1 VSHPSYEEFYAAL
14 ADPSRRPLIG
24 LVITDDDAWSLLEN
38 DEWAREYYDEW
49 VALAQ
54 GDGQTDEAG
63 PTPSDVV
70 PAETDAAEAT
80 RAEPAPTAPPVLL
93 VEPAAAPS
101 VAEPA
106 APRTGPPRW
115 AVAAIAGGA
124 AVVLLAAVG
133 VGALVYNAVS
143 AAGHGGGAATSAT
156 PTPGADADA
165 SDDLMPWDEG
175 YVAPYS
181 DADAARYLAI
191 VKPLFA
197 AGASGSASSGA
208 PSPRPQAPGPQASD
222 DLAKSYLLFGASAC
236 VSLEAGFAEVDIV
249 EPIVEASAGKL
260 TAAEGQTMIDA
271 AKKYLCR

>member
-1 VSHPSYEEFYAAL
+1 MSHPSYEEFYAAL

-38 DEWAREYYDEW
+38 DEW

-143 AAGHGGGAATSAT
+143 AAGHGGGAATSTT

-181 DADAARYLAI
+181 DADAAKYLAI

-208 PSPRPQAPGPQASD
+208 PSPRPQASWSQASD

>member
-1 VSHPSYEEFYAAL
+1 MSHPSYEQFYAAL

-38 DEWAREYYDEW
+38 DEWARDYYDEW
-49 VALAQ
+49 VALAEPV
-54 GDGQTDEAG
+54 G
-63 PTPSDVV
+63 V
-70 PAETDAAEAT
+70 TDAAERT
-80 RAEPAPTAPPVLL
+80 PAEVTPANVEPPVPPAPTAPPVLL
-93 VEPAAAPS
+93 VEPAVAPS

-106 APRTGPPRW
+106 APRTRPPRW

-143 AAGHGGGAATSAT
+143 AAGHGGGAAPPATS
-156 PTPGADADA
+156 TPGADADA
-165 SDDLMPWDEG
+165 SDDIMPWDEG
-175 YVAPYS
+175 YVAQYS
-181 DADAARYLAI
+181 DADAAKYLAI

-208 PSPRPQAPGPQASD
+208 PAPGPQASGSQASD